1 MFTRRQL
8 FETAAMTATAAA
20 FANREASAQTTLGAA
35 NDKVRAV
42 LETIV
47 RDTTEIGLQVAAYL
61 DGKLVI
67 DAWAG
72 MADEANKKAVDGD
85 TMFMLSSTT
94 KGITATCMH
103 LMVEKHKVSYDM
115 PIVKCGPSSAR
126 TGKRT
131 PRCVTRCRTRPA
143 CRRLRSATRR
153 TGCPTGIACVAASP
167 H

>member
-1 MFTRRQL
+1 MTRRQMIEGL
-8 FETAAMTATAAA
+8 AVTAAGSLAVQAAA
-20 FANREASAQTTLGAA
+20 AQTVFSAA

-47 RDTTEIGLQVAAYL
+47 ADTTEIGLQVAAYL

-72 MADEANKKAVDGD
+72 LADEATKTQVNGD

-103 LMVEKHKVSYDM
+103 LLVEKHKLSYDI
-115 PIVKCGPSSAR
+115 PIVKVWPEFG
-126 TGKRT
+126 
-131 PRCVTRCRTRPA
+131 
-143 CRRLRSATRR
+143 
-153 TGCPTGIACVAASP
+153 
-167 H
+167 